1 MDTQFFSQMD
11 APQDTHATTP
21 AVRVQELRS
30 LLNYHA
36 WRYYA
41 LDDPNITDAQ
51 FDAYLTE
58 LLDLEAQYPQLD
70 DENSYTHR
78 VGGFVSRQ
86 FTPVTHEK
94 RMYSMDDAMNL
105 DELDAWLSR
114 TEEALVRIVEEK
126 GSNLSREVRESLL
139 HPSYTCELKIDGLGV
154 ALTYESGQFVRA
166 ATRGDGAQG
175 EDVSA
180 NALTISDIPRALHAK
195 GLAQLSQHG
204 LGTHLEVRGEVYM
217 PKESFAMLN
226 EQADAQ
232 GVKGFANPRN
242 AAAGSLRQKDPHVT
256 ATRDLA
262 TFIYAVA
269 SRDALD
275 VHTQH
280 DFLSWLSNSG
290 FSVNPQ
296 ARVCA
301 SAQEVHAYC
310 ADALAARADLAYD
323 IDGVVVKLDSFDAQ
337 DALGFTARAPRWAI
351 AFKFPPEEKRT
362 VLRDIC
368 VQVGRTGVL
377 TPVAEF
383 DPVFVAGSTIA
394 RATLHNIDEV
404 RRRDVRIGDVIVVH
418 KAGDV
423 IPEVIGPDLSGTRAL
438 EHAFRPIWEMPKVCP
453 SCSSEVVQDEGEVA
467 YRCISIDCPAQAKE
481 RLVHWVSRKA
491 MDIDGLGSELIDKL
505 VDANILH
512 DVADFYD
519 RLNVDTI
526 AMLDTGRTYTTTT
539 AHHCAGECIRV
550 GTKIAKKVCAEIEAS
565 KTLGLDRVLFGLGIR
580 LVGANVARVVA
591 EHFSTIDA
599 LMSAAPEEIACIEGV
614 GEKIAQSI
622 QEFFSLEQNTNV
634 IKRLR
639 ACGVVLERATPTE
652 DIPQTLAGYTFVLT
666 GTLSSMSRD
675 EAKAKLMAKG
685 ASVTGSVSKKT
696 TFVIAGEKAGSK
708 LTRAQEL
715 GVCVLGEEDL
725 EEILRAEKLPQHILD
740 MIQV

>member
-1 MDTQFFSQMD
+1 MNTQFLSQME

-21 AVRVQELRS
+21 SVRVQELRD

-41 LDDPNITDAQ
+41 LDDPQITDAQ

-58 LLDLEAQYPQLD
+58 LLELEAKYPQLD
-70 DENSYTHR
+70 DPNSYTHR

-86 FTPVTHEK
+86 FTPVVHEK
-94 RMYSMDDAMNL
+94 RMYSIDDAMNL

-114 TEEALVRIVEEK
+114 TEEALLRIVEER
-126 GSNLSREVRESLL
+126 GSTLAPEVRERFL

-180 NALTISDIPRALHAK
+180 NVLTISDIPRALQAV
-195 GLAQLSQHG
+195 GLAKLSSHG
-204 LGTHLEVRGEVYM
+204 LGAHLEVRGEVYM
-217 PKESFAMLN
+217 PKESFVKLN

-232 GVKGFANPRN
+232 GTKSFANPRN
-242 AAAGSLRQKDPHVT
+242 AAAGSLRQKDPHIT
-256 ATRDLA
+256 ASRDLA
-262 TFIYAVA
+262 TFMYAVA
-269 SRDALD
+269 SRDVLNI
-275 VHTQH
+275 HTQH
-280 DFLSWLSNSG
+280 DFLNWLIDSG
-290 FSVNPQ
+290 FSVNPH

-301 SAQEVHAYC
+301 NAQEVHAYC
-310 ADALAARADLAYD
+310 ADALESRANLSYD

-394 RATLHNIDEV
+394 RATLHNLDEV
-404 RRRDVRIGDVIVVH
+404 RRRDVRVGDVIVVH

-423 IPEVIGPDLSGTRAL
+423 IPEVIGPDLDGARAL
-438 EHAFRPIWEMPKVCP
+438 EHAFRPVWDMPAVCP
-453 SCSSEVVQDEGEVA
+453 SCSSEVVKDTGEVA

-491 MDIDGLGSELIDKL
+491 MDIDGLGAELIDKL
-505 VDANILH
+505 VDACVLH

-519 RLNVDTI
+519 RLNIDTI
-526 AMLDTGRTYTTTT
+526 ASLDTGRTYTTTT
-539 AHHCAGECIRV
+539 AHHRMGERICV
-550 GTKIAKKVCAEIEAS
+550 GTKIAQKICTEIEAS

-580 LVGANVARVVA
+580 LVGVNVARVVA
-591 EHFSTIDA
+591 EHFLTIAA
-599 LMSAAPEEIACIEGV
+599 LMKATPEEVACLEGV

-622 QEFFSLEQNTNV
+622 HEFFSLAQNIQV
-634 IKRLR
+634 IERLR
-639 ACGVVLERATPTE
+639 ACGVVLAYATPQE
-652 DIPQTLAGYTFVLT
+652 ALPQTLHGYTFVLT

-675 EAKAKLMAKG
+675 EAKAKLIARG

-696 TFVIAGEKAGSK
+696 SFVIAGEKAGSK

-715 GVCVLGEEDL
+715 GVCILGEEEL
-725 EEILRAEKLPQHILD
+725 EEILRVGKLPEHILD